1 MLLQHLRIFAMIVF
15 AATVLIVGGC
25 SAPSDGVIS
34 SSAPDQIVNAE
45 AVNINTASAAE
56 LQSIPH
62 VGERLAERI
71 IEYRTT
77 HGPFRKPEHLML
89 VQGISDKRFRQIRA
103 MIRTE

>member
-1 MLLQHLRIFAMIVF
+1 MLLQQLRIFAILVF
-15 AATVLIVGGC
+15 AATSLIVGGC
-25 SAPSDGVIS
+25 SAPSGRLIRS
-34 SSAPDQIVNAE
+34 SPPDQIENGD

-62 VGERLAERI
+62 IGERLAERI
-71 IEYRTT
+71 IEHRKT

-89 VQGISDKRFRQIRA
+89 VQGISDQRFRQIRA